1 MRVAFLGPEGT
12 FSEEALVATS
22 PRTTEHVAHA
32 TIYECV
38 LAVERGETEAAFV
51 PIENSLEGPVNATLD
66 ALTFD
71 APNVA
76 IVREIVQP
84 IHHNLIAA
92 KPWAL
97 GEIVRVISLPYAK
110 AQCRSF
116 ISGNLSSA
124 ELVAASSTADA
135 VRTVS
140 KTDQPWAAIGTK
152 LAAEIYS
159 CQIIAERIE
168 DSADNRTRFVYL
180 ERSGQKPALE
190 EGAQWKTSIVTSIA
204 ADHPGALL
212 EILQI
217 FVDHGVNLTKIES
230 RPAKT
235 GLGAYIF
242 FIDLEGA
249 KEEAGVVAALD
260 ELKPLI
266 KELRILGSYQVINQ

>member
-1 MRVAFLGPEGT
+1 MRVAFLGPQGT
-12 FSEEALVATS
+12 FSEEALSATS
-22 PRTTEHVAHA
+22 TANAEHVAHS

-71 APNVA
+71 APNVE

-84 IHHNLIAA
+84 IHHYLIAVS
-92 KPWAL
+92 KLPL
-97 GEIVRVISLPYAK
+97 DQIERVISLPYAK
-110 AQCRSF
+110 AQCRNF
-116 ISGNLSSA
+116 ISKNLAGA

-140 KTDQPWAAIGTK
+140 KADRPWAAIGTK

-159 CQIIAERIE
+159 CQVIAERIE
-168 DSADNRTRFVYL
+168 DSSENRTRFVYL
-180 ERSGQKPALE
+180 ERKGRTPALE
-190 EGAQWKTSIVTSIA
+190 KGADWKTSIAVSIA

-212 EILQI
+212 EILQV
-217 FVDHGVNLTKIES
+217 FADHDINLTKIES

-249 KEEAGVVAALD
+249 KEDVIVAAGLE

-266 KELRILGSYQVINQ
+266 KELRVLGSYPVINQ